1 MHEEINLSRT
11 ALCVSQYCTLK
22 CKLCLAFIPYYK
34 NPKNLSCND
43 AKKVL
48 RTYFEMID
56 SVNTFTVTG
65 GEPLVNKELKS
76 ILELVYTYVQGE
88 RGNESEQGQ
97 ITGTV
102 DFVTNATLD
111 ISADVLDLFEE
122 HRNHT
127 RIILSH
133 YGDLSPKIEPIVK
146 ELERRNITYRIS
158 KFHGDNLYYDGWID
172 FSDHSEKIVDKK
184 IRDEQGK
191 KCVSRVGRYFVIND
205 AELHSCSRS
214 YWRMSNGI
222 IPKNEQEYIPLM
234 DVSISLEKKRE
245 TLRTMLS
252 KDSSTSCGYCV
263 GLLNGVPRQKPAEQL

>member
-1 MHEEINLSRT
+1 MHEEINLLRT
-11 ALCVSQYCTLK
+11 VLCVSQYCTLK

-48 RTYFEMID
+48 RTYFGMID

-88 RGNESEQGQ
+88 GRTGQ
-97 ITGTV
+97 INGTV

-111 ISADVLDLFEE
+111 ISEDVLDLFEE
-122 HRNHT
+122 HCNHT

-146 ELERRNITYRIS
+146 ELEKRNITYRIS
-158 KFHGDNLYYDGWID
+158 KFYGDNLYFDGWID

-184 IRDEQGK
+184 IRDEQWK
-191 KCVSRVGRYFVIND
+191 KCVHGVGRYFVIND

-214 YWRMSNGI
+214 HWRMSNGI

-234 DVSISLEKKRE
+234 DDSISLEKKRE
-245 TLRTMLS
+245 TLEQCCQKTA
-252 KDSSTSCGYCV
+252 
-263 GLLNGVPRQKPAEQL
+263 VPLVDIV